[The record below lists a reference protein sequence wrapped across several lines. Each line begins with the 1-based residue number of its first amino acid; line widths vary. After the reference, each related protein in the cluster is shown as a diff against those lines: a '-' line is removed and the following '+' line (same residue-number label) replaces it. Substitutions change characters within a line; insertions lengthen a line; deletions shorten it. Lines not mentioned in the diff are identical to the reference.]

1 MKAVGAIQARG
12 YEVMNQTGDNNKK
25 ELTCVQHL
33 IMTKHCEKHFLRI
46 NSFYLYISLMPQIRK
61 QNGKVR
67 SPRSGSYSCP
77 NSNPAVWL
85 PSPPPSPLPWHM
97 PTRI

>member
-12 YEVMNQTGDNNKK
+12 YAVMNQTGDNNKK

-33 IMTKHCEKHFLRI
+33 MTKHYEKYFLRV

-67 SPRSGSYSCP
+67 SPRSAQIQQSGC
-77 NSNPAVWL
+77 
-85 PSPPPSPLPWHM
+85 SPLLPAHS
-97 PTRI
+97 PDTCLSEFRTGP